1 MMEAPYYLFTKEDPI
16 DRLVTNA
23 KKIPISRRWKAAP
36 LITRARV
43 FSKKS
48 QSFRDILTQEKSP
61 ICELIAVTFTQY
73 FDRQID
79 NGRFVVIPKDP
90 SYDFIKFLSTILKKG
105 VKMDDKYLKKAT
117 NLTLQHSDAIDAFV
131 KAFHSIRMAE
141 DMVNKLQSS

>member
-16 DRLVTNA
+16 DHLVSRA
-23 KKIPISRRWKAAP
+23 KKIPLSRRWKAAP

-48 QSFRDILTQEKSP
+48 KSFRDILTQDKSP
-61 ICELIAVTFTQY
+61 ICELISVTFTQY
-73 FDRQID
+73 FDSQID
-79 NGRFVVIPKDP
+79 NGKFVVIPKDP
-90 SYDFIKFLSTILKKG
+90 SYDFIKFLSNILKKG

-117 NLTLQHSDAIDAFV
+117 NLTLQNSDAIDAFV